1 MTWHAFIGDFASPK
15 MWYLP
20 TAYAAVWVA
29 QAGYL
34 SWIAVRWLRA
44 PRKRA

>member
-1 MTWHAFIGDFASPK
+1 MTWHAFIGDFTNPK

-20 TAYAAVWVA
+20 TAYAVVWAA

-34 SWIAVRWLRA
+34 SWIAVRWLGA
-44 PRKRA
+44 PRKKA